1 MGKLP
6 CSELYGFSVLMHC
19 FSVVEGTEKDHSKAE
34 Q

>member
-6 CSELYGFSVLMHC
+6 CSELYGFSVPTHC
-19 FSVVEGTEKDHSKAE
+19 FSVVGGTEKDHSKAV